1 MIEYFEGILFLTS
14 NRIKDFDEAF
24 QSRIHLTIRLPEL
37 GPNERAQVWKGLV
50 VLNKCGMQESS
61 WTEDIF
67 AILGQININV
77 PAPFLI
83 IEWRLTHS
91 VEQGR
96 RIKNILRTASYY
108 ARAKN
113 TLLSPFHI
121 NEVIRVELSEH
132 ENIKHVLCEL
142 QKLI

>member
-1 MIEYFEGILFLTS
+1 MIQYFEGILFLTS
-14 NRIKDFDEAF
+14 NRMEDFDEAF
-24 QSRIHLTIRLPEL
+24 QSRIHLTIRLPEM

-50 VLNKCGMQESS
+50 ALNKRVMQGSS

-67 AILGQININV
+67 AILGQLDINV

-91 VEQGR
+91 VEQGK
-96 RIKNILRTASYY
+96 RIKNILRMASCY

-113 TLLSPFHI
+113 TKATLYSPYLL
-121 NEVIRVELSEH
+121 RAL
-132 ENIKHVLCEL
+132 
-142 QKLI
+142 

>member
-14 NRIKDFDEAF
+14 NRMEDFGEAF
-24 QSRIHLTIRLPEL
+24 QSRIHLIIRLPEL

-50 VLNKCGMQESS
+50 VLNKRVMQGSS

-67 AILGQININV
+67 AILGQLDINV
-77 PAPFLI
+77 LAPFLI

-96 RIKNILRTASYY
+96 RIKTILRTASYY

-113 TLLSPFHI
+113 TLPSPFHV
-121 NEVIRVELSEH
+121 NEVMKVELSKH
-132 ENIKHVLCEL
+132 ENIEHVSCAL
-142 QKLI
+142 